1 MPNGNEARTLI
12 RAGFDPV
19 GAGQH
24 APRAQLRPKLVDQM
38 LRWSFGRTE
47 QPRGSAPRDLA
58 AGFRPQQMPEA
69 ASRRDPSQRSSQ
81 QEDSLPALAA
91 RAVGRP
97 GGQKGGLS
105 TPSNLT
111 KIPWN
116 SREAA
121 AAIWLPWTERQACG
135 SVSAARYPSPPRP
148 FAFRALPLQKVGA
161 VGSRPFTR
169 GRGSWAQTQAGR
181 LGQGQP
187 GVPAAA
193 GHRCW

>member
-1 MPNGNEARTLI
+1 MRRGRSSELDSIPLALGNMLPGRSSGRSLWIKCCGGPSAERSNHGGLRRETWLLGSGHSRCLKRHPAEI
-12 RAGFDPV
+12 
-19 GAGQH
+19 
-24 APRAQLRPKLVDQM
+24 PRSGVP
-38 LRWSFGRTE
+38 
-47 QPRGSAPRDLA
+47 
-58 AGFRPQQMPEA
+58 
-69 ASRRDPSQRSSQ
+69 SRRTACRPSPHGQWEGQ
-81 QEDSLPALAA
+81 VGK
-91 RAVGRP
+91 RADFQP
-97 GGQKGGLS
+97 
-105 TPSNLT
+105 PSNLT